1 MEGNAPFQSM
11 QMSIG
16 TVTFVCWLMS
26 NSLANCSEKALFQ
39 SNSEDLE
46 KIGYFRNLIWLFFFF
61 SSPNLKSW
69 KSCLC
74 NWLLQMLIYV
84 HSTIWRWFEGDGC
97 VCIGETNIVTIQRR
111 RALGTTWPV
120 SIYRLQQWVWRILW
134 YTKTDSCCLLN
145 IPVYY
150 RKTQITTN
158 QVHYDWY
165 SK

>member
-1 MEGNAPFQSM
+1 MKLHFGFDSLLTGRLSSLLMEGNAPFQSM

-74 NWLLQMLIYV
+74 N
-84 HSTIWRWFEGDGC
+84 
-97 VCIGETNIVTIQRR
+97 
-111 RALGTTWPV
+111 
-120 SIYRLQQWVWRILW
+120 
-134 YTKTDSCCLLN
+134 
-145 IPVYY
+145 
-150 RKTQITTN
+150 
-158 QVHYDWY
+158 
-165 SK
+165 